1 MDNGQCPGAGAV
13 TLIMCLYV
21 TNVMF
26 QAVTIIMCRNATNV
40 MFQAVS
46 MARTR
51 ACLWCL
57 LPLIPL
63 STAASSAAL
72 YRQGEYFDKMRKN
85 IRHRYM
91 PENSL

>member
-21 TNVMF
+21 
-26 QAVTIIMCRNATNV
+26 TNV